1 MVAEGVI
8 LHHLHRLQLLES
20 GLLADLVLSFI
31 SIMLK
36 VTDIGDI
43 ADIAHF
49 IAEVPEQLEQHVVG
63 HSWAGVAKMSVTIN
77 GRPADIHSHMAFMDR
92 LEKFLILGKSIRQK

>member
-8 LHHLHRLQLLES
+8 LNHLHRLQLLQS

-43 ADIAHF
+43 TDIAHF
-49 IAEVPEQLEQHVVG
+49 IAEMP
-63 HSWAGVAKMSVTIN
+63 
-77 GRPADIHSHMAFMDR
+77 
-92 LEKFLILGKSIRQK
+92 